1 MISKLFAAA
10 ITFIGMVEWMTTP
23 KEDPAITA
31 ESISVVAPLHVGY
44 SVPMAVRVPE
54 RGPMDPYHML
64 ATNSTQATHVLK
76 RDINSPNLGW
86 GSGRKAFTTFDLN
99 QKTVFAEEYGFW
111 LNDSVV
117 PNSKDPTKNE
127 LDIPDGATFKN
138 GTVVAPRL
146 IKPGSESRITLQN
159 ITFIT
164 DQAAVAEDQKLPIK
178 VTALSQSGQP
188 STVTNL
194 SFSVADPAM
203 GSFVPRVASD
213 PPGIN
218 GYFVPAQVGQA
229 TLQVTGTN
237 RKGQQI
243 TGTLTIEVVGGAATV
258 LRVESLAPVDQ

>member
-1 MISKLFAAA
+1 MKALVSLVLLLASAVPAA
-10 ITFIGMVEWMTTP
+10 WMTVTEVP
-23 KEDPAITA
+23 IANTLE
-31 ESISVVAPLHVGY
+31 VVAPLHVGY
-44 SVPMAVRVPE
+44 AVPVEVQVPA
-54 RGPMDPYHML
+54 RGELDPYHMI
-64 ATNSTQATHVLK
+64 ANNKGTSNTYVLK

-99 QKTVFAEEYGFW
+99 KKTIFAQTYGLW
-111 LNDSVV
+111 LNDVAV
-117 PNSKDPTKNE
+117 PDTRDPTKND
-127 LDIPDGATFKN
+127 LDIPDGAKFKN

-146 IKPGSESRITLQN
+146 IKPGSERIVLEN
-159 ITFIT
+159 IAFIT

-194 SFSVADPAM
+194 QFRVTDPSM
-203 GSFVPRVASD
+203 GTFEPRVATD

-218 GYFVPAQVGQA
+218 GHFRPAKVGQA
-229 TLQVTGTN
+229 TLEVTGTN
-237 RKGQQI
+237 RKNQPI